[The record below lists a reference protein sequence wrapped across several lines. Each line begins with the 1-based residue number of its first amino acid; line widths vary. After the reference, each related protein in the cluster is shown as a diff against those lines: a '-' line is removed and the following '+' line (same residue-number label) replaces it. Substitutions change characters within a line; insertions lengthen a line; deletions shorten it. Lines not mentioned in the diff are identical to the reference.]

1 MTLMRTE
8 LPTFRRVKKTYAAT
22 VIHGVLSGPRGS
34 ALLELIEY
42 DDHHYRAIFAAS
54 YFQMALGK
62 DIPSKSQW
70 NTLKK
75 KLKRRNRSIFVFREH
90 GQIDCASV
98 GAAQPERICLFLD
111 FGFLLQ

>member
-1 MTLMRTE
+1 MTPMHTD
-8 LPTFRRVKKTYAAT
+8 LPTFRRVKNTYAST

-34 ALLELIEY
+34 ALLELIEFE
-42 DDHHYRAIFAAS
+42 DHHFRAIFSAR
-54 YFQMALGK
+54 YFQIALGN
-62 DIPSKSQW
+62 DLPSKSQW

-90 GQIDCASV
+90 GEIDCDSI